1 LLMDW
6 SLELLENLRNYA
18 WLADWRD
25 FVDILIVAFL
35 VYKLLALI
43 RNTTAAQVLKG
54 IGLLLV
60 VLGVSALLRLKM
72 LNFIL
77 SNTMQVGLTAIIVL
91 FQPEL
96 RKMLESAGARRF
108 PKLLI
113 NRTDDEQ
120 TRIEMVLNQT
130 VNACSQLSKNRVGA
144 LIVFEREVFLSDAI
158 KTGTPLDAQVSSML
172 LKNLFFPNAALH
184 DGAVIIREGRII
196 AAGCMLPLSENTHL
210 SRELGMR
217 HRAGVG
223 ISEHSDAVAV
233 IVSEESGSIS
243 VAVGGMLKRH
253 INTETLSTLL
263 KNELIEQ
270 EDPAA
275 KKGIFSLLLRLIKG
289 KNNEKK

>member
-1 LLMDW
+1 MDW
-6 SLELLENLRNYA
+6 TVELIDNLRNYA

-25 FVDILIVAFL
+25 LVDILIVAFII
-35 VYKLLALI
+35 YKLLGLI

-54 IGLLLV
+54 IGLLLII
-60 VLGVSALLRLKM
+60 LGISALLRLKM

-113 NRTDDEQ
+113 NRGGDEQ
-120 TRIEMVLNQT
+120 TRIEMVLAQT
-130 VNACSQLSKNRVGA
+130 VNACAQLSKNRVGA

-158 KTGTPLDAQVSSML
+158 RTGTPLDAQVSGML
-172 LKNLFFPNAALH
+172 LKNIFFPKAALH
-184 DGAVIIREGRII
+184 DGAVIIREGRIV

-223 ISEHSDAVAV
+223 ISEQSDAVAV
-233 IVSEESGSIS
+233 IVSEETGSIS
-243 VAVGGMLKRH
+243 VAIGGMLKRH
-253 INTETLSTLL
+253 INSETLSTLL

-270 EDPAA
+270 EDPTA
-275 KKGIFSLLLRLIKG
+275 KKGIFSLLNRVKG
-289 KNNEKK
+289 KSNEKK